1 MSPHDGGGNAR
12 LCPPHPYC
20 ERGCAVT
27 VDGVSGHAGN
37 VAELLSATAR
47 ARPDATALVD
57 TTASVTLSWAEV
69 DAAADA
75 QALELRAAGLVAG
88 DRVAL
93 CLATSAAFAVALFG
107 VLRAG
112 GVAVPLSPQGPGSE
126 LRTLLEHSGA
136 SLLIGPATDPETRA
150 PDVPEDVRVLAAAG
164 VPSQRPEPVQPI
176 GSGEDLAVLSYTSG
190 TTGPPRGV
198 MLTHRAL
205 LANVAQLEQ
214 LPVRVVEPG
223 DRVLIT
229 IPIFHV
235 YGLGP
240 GLLAGTSAGATLVLA
255 ERFDAQQTLADCAEH
270 RVTSLLGVPT
280 IYVELAALPAEDLGK
295 GLATIRLLTSGAAP
309 LHPKVLAAIR
319 GATGLG
325 VFEGYGLTETA
336 PVVTTT
342 MVTGYPKPGSV
353 GRPLPGVQVRLVDS
367 DGTAGP
373 VPLDPADPD
382 DVFAED
388 DGQSMGTGLVSI
400 RGANLF
406 SGYWPDGEHGPDT
419 EGWFR
424 TGDVGYLDIDGDLHL
439 VDRANDLIIV
449 NGFNVFPH
457 EVESVIDALPGV
469 AESAV
474 VGVVDERSGEAVKAV
489 IVPEQGAALSE
500 QQVMDVCT
508 QRLAGYKVPRSVE
521 FADSLPHSA
530 TGKLRRMKLR

>member
-1 MSPHDGGGNAR
+1 M
-12 LCPPHPYC
+12 
-20 ERGCAVT
+20 T
-27 VDGVSGHAGN
+27 VDGSSGHAGN
-37 VAELLSATAR
+37 VAELLSVTAR

-57 TTASVTLSWAEV
+57 TTAATTLTWSDL

-75 QALELRAAGLVAG
+75 QALELKEAGLTAG

-93 CLATSAAFAVALFG
+93 CLPTSAAFAVALFG

-126 LRTLLEHSGA
+126 MHTLLEHSGA
-136 SLLIGPATDPETRA
+136 VLLIQPGTETGA
-150 PDVPEDVRVLAAAG
+150 PDVPEGVRVLAAAS
-164 VPSQRPEPVQPI
+164 VPPQRPEPVEPV
-176 GSGEDLAVLSYTSG
+176 GAGEDLAVLSYTSG

-198 MLTHRAL
+198 MLSHRAL

-214 LPVRVVEPG
+214 LPVPVVESG

-229 IPIFHV
+229 IPVFHV

-255 ERFDAQQTLADCAEH
+255 ERFDARQALADCIEY

-280 IYVELAALPAEDLGK
+280 MYVELAALPAEELGE

-353 GRPLPGVQVRLVDS
+353 GRPLPGVEVRLVDS
-367 DGTAGP
+367 DGTAEP

-382 DVFAED
+382 DVFIED
-388 DGQSMGTGLVSI
+388 DGRSMGTGLVSI

-406 SGYWPDGEHGPDT
+406 SGYWPDGAHGPDA

-424 TGDVGYLDIDGDLHL
+424 TGDVGYLDTDGDLHL

-489 IVPEQGAALSE
+489 IVPEPGAALSE
-500 QQVMDVCT
+500 QQVMDACT
-508 QRLAGYKVPRSVE
+508 QQLAGYKVPRTVE
-521 FADSLPHSA
+521 FADSLPHSP

>member
-1 MSPHDGGGNAR
+1 M
-12 LCPPHPYC
+12 
-20 ERGCAVT
+20 
-27 VDGVSGHAGN
+27 GN
-37 VAELLSATAR
+37 VADLLAATAS
-47 ARPDATALVD
+47 ARPDAAALVD
-57 TTASVTLSWAEV
+57 TATSVTLSWADV
-69 DAAADA
+69 DAAVDA
-75 QALELRAAGLVAG
+75 QARELRAAGLSPG
-88 DRVAL
+88 DRVVL
-93 CLATSAAFAVALFG
+93 CLPTSAAFVIALFG

-112 GVAVPLSPQGPGSE
+112 GVAVPLPPQGPGSE
-126 LRTLLEHSGA
+126 LSGLLEHSGA
-136 SLLIGPATDPETRA
+136 GLLIGADVHAGVDADDLPAG
-150 PDVPEDVRVLAAAG
+150 VRVLRAATAG
-164 VPSQRPEPVQPI
+164 EQRPEQVEPV
-176 GSGEDLAVLSYTSG
+176 GAGEDLAVLSYTSG
-190 TTGPPRGV
+190 TTGAPRGV
-198 MLTHRAL
+198 MLSHRAL
-205 LANVAQLEQ
+205 LANVTQLEQ
-214 LPVRVVEPG
+214 LQVRVVEPG

-229 IPIFHV
+229 IPMFHV

-255 ERFDAQQTLADCAEH
+255 ERFDVHAALQACAEY

-280 IYVELAALPAEDLGK
+280 MYVELAALPAAELGE
-295 GLATIRLLTSGAAP
+295 GLATVRLLTSGAAP

-319 GATGLG
+319 AATGLG

-353 GRPLPGVQVRLVDS
+353 GRPLPGVELRLVDS
-367 DGTAGP
+367 DGTVGP

-388 DGQSMGTGLVSI
+388 DGQPMGTGLVSI

-406 SGYWPDGEHGPDT
+406 SGYWPDGAHGPDA

-449 NGFNVFPH
+449 NGFNVFPN
-457 EVESVIDALPGV
+457 EVEGVINALPGV

-500 QQVMDVCT
+500 QQVLDACV
-508 QRLAGYKVPRSVE
+508 RALAAYKVPRTVE

>member
-1 MSPHDGGGNAR
+1 
-12 LCPPHPYC
+12 
-20 ERGCAVT
+20 VT
-27 VDGVSGHAGN
+27 VDGESGHAGN

-57 TTASVTLSWAEV
+57 TTASVTLSWADV

-75 QALELRAAGLVAG
+75 QALELSAAGLTAG

-93 CLATSAAFAVALFG
+93 CLPTSAAFAVALFG

-136 SLLIGPATDPETRA
+136 SLLIGPGTGTETGA
-150 PDVPEDVRVLAAAG
+150 LDVSDGVRVLAAAS
-164 VPSQRPEPVQPI
+164 VPDQRPEPVEPV
-176 GSGEDLAVLSYTSG
+176 GAGEDLAVLSYTSG

-198 MLTHRAL
+198 MLSHRAL

-255 ERFDAQQTLADCAEH
+255 ERFDVHQALADCAEY

-280 IYVELAALPAEDLGK
+280 MYVELAALPAEELGA
-295 GLATIRLLTSGAAP
+295 GLATVRLLTSGAAP
-309 LHPKVLAAIR
+309 LHPRVLAAIR

-353 GRPLPGVQVRLVDS
+353 GRPLPGVEVRLVDS

-382 DVFAED
+382 DVFTD

-400 RGANLF
+400 RGENLF
-406 SGYWPDGEHGPDT
+406 SGYWPGGEHGPDA

-424 TGDVGYLDIDGDLHL
+424 TGDVGYVDIDGDLHL

-489 IVPEQGAALSE
+489 IVPEPGAALSE
-500 QQVMDVCT
+500 QQVMDACT
-508 QRLAGYKVPRSVE
+508 KQLAGYKVPRTVE
-521 FADSLPHSA
+521 FADSLPHSP